1 MKKLMSIVFS
11 VALILGIASTA
22 SAEENRDVQRAL
34 ELIEKTNMEI
44 EKKIA
49 KGVEE
54 ADEIRVDYLEDVRK
68 IEEGKEIRKI
78 NEEKE
83 IVLSELAKVENDEK
97 KKEKLN
103 EKLAKLEIKLV
114 EETERLNAKL
124 LKISQELDELTA
136 LLLSAEG
143 KDEKKIREKI
153 SKLEEKMN
161 KREEM
166 HQART
171 EKYVEDLDKV
181 IGKVYDETLEMSNET
196 IKKVAE
202 YGVTA
207 ECSWQ
212 LVRFGDKEVW
222 IDPVRV
228 VGL

>member
-1 MKKLMSIVFS
+1 MKNLMSIVFS

-49 KGVEE
+49 KGVED
-54 ADEIRVDYLEDVRK
+54 ADELKRNYLKDVRE
-68 IEEGKEIRKI
+68 IEEGKEIVKI
-78 NEEKE
+78 REEKDN
-83 IVLSELAKVENDEK
+83 VLSELAKAGKDEK
-97 KKEKLN
+97 KQEKLK
-103 EKLAKLEIKLV
+103 EKLAKVELKLA
-114 EETERLNAKL
+114 EETERINAKIME
-124 LKISQELDELTA
+124 ISREIDELTA
-136 LLLSAEG
+136 LSEEAEA
-143 KDEKKIREKI
+143 KDDKKIQEKI
-153 SKLEEKMN
+153 SKLKEKIT

-166 HQART
+166 YQART
-171 EKYVEDLDKV
+171 EKYMQDLDKV
-181 IGKVYDETLEMSNET
+181 IGKVYHETLAMSNET
-196 IKKVAE
+196 IKKAAE